1 MIQLSFKYG
10 NSADVSRNWRM
21 STRRPL
27 KRTIEDTVNRVLD
40 TGTVG
45 DRKQTGRP
53 AINFDIACSNVDLD
67 VKKYPQSSQRDRAR
81 RLGLSQ
87 SMILRSLRKLH
98 YHAYKLRKTIFLSL
112 SDKEHRVAFC
122 SEMMSRFGQDSTF
135 FTRIFLSDE
144 CLIRIGDS
152 QCTANMRVYSLKAI
166 HMQ

>member
-1 MIQLSFKYG
+1 MRTSKRRRRTNKERRRMIQLSFKYG

-87 SMILRSLRKLH
+87 SMILRKVYENFIIMPINYVKPYFSHYLIKNIVLHFVLR
-98 YHAYKLRKTIFLSL
+98 
-112 SDKEHRVAFC
+112 
-122 SEMMSRFGQDSTF
+122 
-135 FTRIFLSDE
+135 
-144 CLIRIGDS
+144 
-152 QCTANMRVYSLKAI
+152 
-166 HMQ
+166 